1 MANINIGYLLKK
13 RNVKFNNRNIEIFEF
28 IDYVTGITFCNKDKI
43 NRCNIISGNYSGI
56 YASFMSKLYNEEE
69 YVFVSDNLENS
80 IKNNDNKVNFKE
92 IRTKKMNNTSKY
104 YMRDLNGTDL
114 VKVVNKDL
122 LDYLNKKK

>member
-56 YASFMSKLYNEEE
+56 YASFMSKLYHKYKNELPYYLRMEL
-69 YVFVSDNLENS
+69 YKLTLESNRE
-80 IKNNDNKVNFKE
+80 VA
-92 IRTKKMNNTSKY
+92 
-104 YMRDLNGTDL
+104 
-114 VKVVNKDL
+114 
-122 LDYLNKKK
+122 

>member
-43 NRCNIISGNYSGI
+43 NRFNRIWGNYSGI
-56 YASFMSKLYNEEE
+56 YGSFMSKLYNEEE

-80 IKNNDNKVNFKE
+80 IKNNDNKVNLKE
-92 IRTKKMNNTSKY
+92 KKKKKMNNT
-104 YMRDLNGTDL
+104 
-114 VKVVNKDL
+114 
-122 LDYLNKKK
+122 